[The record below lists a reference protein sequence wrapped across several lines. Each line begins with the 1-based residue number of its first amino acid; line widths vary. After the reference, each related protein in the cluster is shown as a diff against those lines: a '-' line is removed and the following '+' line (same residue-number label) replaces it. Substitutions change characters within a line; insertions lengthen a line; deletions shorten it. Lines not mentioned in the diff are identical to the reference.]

1 MSKQTPT
8 QPVTTGKEFYESAD
22 KVITMSK
29 KKTSEFTKLMIRA
42 MVTRVQLQMKE
53 QPDLIGHKHIGEEVE
68 RVEMTKE
75 QMEKAL
81 DALSKLP
88 APTMTDTAKIM
99 LKDLKKKLKEKINE

>member
-1 MSKQTPT
+1 MSKQEP
-8 QPVTTGKEFYESAD
+8 
-22 KVITMSK
+22 
-29 KKTSEFTKLMIRA
+29 SEWTKLAANALME
-42 MVTRVQLQMKE
+42 RVKLKMSQQT
-53 QPDLIGHKHIGEEVE
+53 DLIGHRHIGEEVE